1 MSNMIDPII
10 AALAA
15 CVAVELVAVLI
26 LFEGQ
31 LRMIRLLRVIV
42 RIIDAREEG
51 E

>member
-1 MSNMIDPII
+1 MIDPIV

-15 CVAVELVAVLI
+15 CVAMEFVAVLI

-42 RIIDAREEG
+42 RIIDEREQSQ
-51 E
+51 